1 MTGDPIDNILIEK
14 YGQETFNRVVALL
27 LQFKEE
33 GRHSNELD
41 DALIVVPLADE
52 VFNGD

>member
-14 YGQETFNRVVALL
+14 YGRETFDRVYALL
-27 LQFKEE
+27 LQYKEE
-33 GRHSNELD
+33 GRHRLD
-41 DALIVVPLADE
+41 EALIVVPLADE